1 MAAQLASVWLQE
13 LTWEDVGAYLEDSD
27 IIICPVG
34 STEEHGPAGPLGLD
48 CLIAIA
54 LAEDVA
60 RATGTLCTPPLWFGD
75 SPHHLGFPGT
85 ISLRTETL
93 MAVIQDMS
101 RSLAKHGFRKIL
113 IINGHKGANLPG
125 LLAATKNLREYEMP
139 EVFFAVIDPVK
150 IAKKIANE
158 IKEAT
163 EHHSGE
169 LEISECWYKYP
180 HLIKQEKLTT
190 SQVDFEENFSPW
202 SHGDLFSAPHEVID
216 IPWTSA
222 EQRRIAPTGS
232 FSPSI
237 KASPEKGKAY
247 HDYMVDQIVQ
257 FIGWLRAYKGPWLRF
272 DTRGRGRSTKPGRH
286 RATGAYVGICTPR
299 AGRSISSA
307 PPTSRWR
314 ASTTCARPSNSWSP
328 TPFAWSCARPGT
340 RRSPGPMRGR
350 GWMSSRSSRRARRS
364 SC

>member
-1 MAAQLASVWLQE
+1 MPEQTGSVWLQE
-13 LTWEDVGAYLEDSD
+13 LTWEDVAAYLQDSD

-60 RATGTLCTPPLWFGD
+60 RATGTVCAPPLWFGD

-139 EVFFAVIDPVK
+139 EVFFAVIDPIK

-158 IKEAT
+158 LKEAK

-169 LEISECWYKYP
+169 LEISECWYKFP
-180 HLIKQEKLTT
+180 HLVKPEKLTT
-190 SQVDFEENFSPW
+190 SQVDFDKNFSPW

-222 EQRRIAPTGS
+222 EQRRIVPTGS

-257 FIGWLRAYKGPWLRF
+257 FIGWLRNYNGPV
-272 DTRGRGRSTKPGRH
+272 
-286 RATGAYVGICTPR
+286 AQV
-299 AGRSISSA
+299 
-307 PPTSRWR
+307 
-314 ASTTCARPSNSWSP
+314 
-328 TPFAWSCARPGT
+328 
-340 RRSPGPMRGR
+340 
-350 GWMSSRSSRRARRS
+350 
-364 SC
+364 